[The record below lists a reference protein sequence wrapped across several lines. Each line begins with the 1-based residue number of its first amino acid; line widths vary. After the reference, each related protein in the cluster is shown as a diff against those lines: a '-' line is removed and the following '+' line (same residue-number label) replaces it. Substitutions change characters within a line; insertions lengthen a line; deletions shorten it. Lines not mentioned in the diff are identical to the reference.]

1 MSTVHGGPGNIVTS
15 GLVLNLDAANP
26 RSYPPPYNGVT
37 WTTLAGSNN
46 GTLINGPTFNSSNGG
61 SIVFDGV
68 NDYINLPEITP
79 TLFTFSFWF
88 KATGIPSTND
98 SSGGALIVSN
108 PQLFGGVIQYALVY
122 SWLSQR
128 ISFSVQ
134 SNGGG
139 AITATNSILR
149 NTIYNVA
156 AVFTGTRNQIYING
170 SFLIESVNTNGPI
183 YPTTGDR
190 SARIGTWNSP
200 SYPTYTRFFNGNIY
214 QASIYNRA
222 LSSTEISQNFNATRA
237 RFGI

>member
-88 KATGIPSTND
+88 KATGIPST
-98 SSGGALIVSN
+98 I
-108 PQLFGGVIQYALVY
+108 F
-122 SWLSQR
+122 
-128 ISFSVQ
+128 
-134 SNGGG
+134 
-139 AITATNSILR
+139 ITK
-149 NTIYNVA
+149 Y
-156 AVFTGTRNQIYING
+156 
-170 SFLIESVNTNGPI
+170 
-183 YPTTGDR
+183 
-190 SARIGTWNSP
+190 
-200 SYPTYTRFFNGNIY
+200 
-214 QASIYNRA
+214 
-222 LSSTEISQNFNATRA
+222 
-237 RFGI
+237 